1 MTYKLIA
8 CDLDETLLDRNHQ
21 IPQSNIAAIKRA
33 REEFGVK
40 FVPATGRGYA
50 SVQNTLKELGL
61 IGLTEE
67 YVLSFNG
74 GALTEN
80 KNNKLLQFKG
90 LPYPKALELFEFG
103 LTKDV
108 CIHVYTQEELYV
120 FNISDSEQARFDSD
134 TMIYQLKESHSLA
147 FLQDQPIAKVLFQN
161 IDSDYLHQL
170 EPEMAAITEGC
181 VEVSYSSNRY
191 MEFNALGIDK
201 GQGLID
207 LAKTLGIPMSQTIAV
222 GDNYNDLAMLKVA
235 GLSVAASNAVPAVK
249 EICDYVTVQDH
260 HEGVVAELL
269 ERFVFNP

>member
-61 IGLTEE
+61 IGLAEE

-120 FNISDSEQARFDSD
+120 F
-134 TMIYQLKESHSLA
+134 
-147 FLQDQPIAKVLFQN
+147 
-161 IDSDYLHQL
+161 
-170 EPEMAAITEGC
+170 
-181 VEVSYSSNRY
+181 
-191 MEFNALGIDK
+191 
-201 GQGLID
+201 
-207 LAKTLGIPMSQTIAV
+207 
-222 GDNYNDLAMLKVA
+222 
-235 GLSVAASNAVPAVK
+235 
-249 EICDYVTVQDH
+249 
-260 HEGVVAELL
+260 
-269 ERFVFNP
+269 